1 MHKQWACDWTLQVG
15 DHEVECQP
23 DFRLYLHSTLSPHE
37 VAPELAAYVSLV
49 SWQLSRNDVSE
60 ELLDRFMIKEKQ
72 RLNDEKDALMQVC
85 NAIENCVCVKP

>member
-1 MHKQWACDWTLQVG
+1 MG

-23 DFRLYLHSTLSPHE
+23 HFRMYLHTTCSAHQ

-49 SWQLSRNDVSE
+49 SWQLSRQDVSE
-60 ELLDRFMIKEKQ
+60 ELLDRFMMKEKQ

-85 NAIENCVCVKP
+85 IAPLSPCCILT